1 MHIPNLQVRNWME
14 LGLVR
19 FLFAEVNQ
27 FGWTLSSMFSK
38 VAEREIQE
46 RERAPVKC
54 GHHLLPSKPS
64 GGGGGGGEHQQKAE
78 LHPISGSSNDWY
90 WFIMWARDYW
100 AGAAATI
107 RDYGRPKTT
116 SLESWSFGK
125 TISVNTSLLLA
136 VVIWGLQKFVQF
148 QHLFSFITLFNLW
161 VHCFRGF
168 FPEFKISGRNP
179 EHDLFKWDDNLLGVC
194 TSVMI

>member
-1 MHIPNLQVRNWME
+1 MHIPHLQVRNWME

-19 FLFAEVNQ
+19 FLFAEVHQ
-27 FGWTLSSMFSK
+27 FGWTLSQCCPRLQR
-38 VAEREIQE
+38 ERYK

-64 GGGGGGGEHQQKAE
+64 GGGGGGEHQQKAE
-78 LHPISGSSNDWY
+78 LHPISGLSNDWY

-125 TISVNTSLLLA
+125 KISVITSQVLA
-136 VVIWGLQKFVQF
+136 VVWGLQKFVQF
-148 QHLFSFITLFNLW
+148 QHLFSFITRFNLW

-179 EHDLFKWDDNLLGVC
+179 EHDLFKWDANLLGVC

>member
-54 GHHLLPSKPS
+54 GHQLLP
-64 GGGGGGGEHQQKAE
+64 
-78 LHPISGSSNDWY
+78 
-90 WFIMWARDYW
+90 FIMWARDYW